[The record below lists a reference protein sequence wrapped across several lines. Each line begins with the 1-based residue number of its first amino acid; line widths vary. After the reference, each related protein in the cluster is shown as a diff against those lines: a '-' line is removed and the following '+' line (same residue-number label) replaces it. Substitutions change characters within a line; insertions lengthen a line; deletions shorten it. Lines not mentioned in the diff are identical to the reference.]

1 MCECLLMTSIR
12 VSTVSRR
19 ASIGLMGGAFALAAT
34 RRAGAADAITLR
46 FSASS
51 PPSDFLSLAMVTFK
65 NEVERTTGGRITVE
79 TYPGNVLFRQGT
91 EIPAIQRGTLQMSTG
106 QTFELAEQVPQYG
119 LFDRAYLLRDYA
131 HLRKVFDG
139 PIGAAYKAA
148 IISKVGVR
156 ILAVAYL
163 GTRQVA
169 LRVARHVDGPKDL
182 SGVKLR
188 VPAGPE
194 WQLLGTALG
203 TSPTPMGMPSVY
215 LGLQTGTID
224 GEENPLTILSAAKL
238 YEVTKQV
245 VLTSHMVQPVFFD
258 IGEPVWQQFT
268 KADQDAVMR
277 AAAVAQKQNDT
288 ARLADEQS
296 VLADLKS
303 RGLTVTTPDLAAFRA
318 NADRVYA
325 EAEAQWDRP
334 VLNQIRSLAS

>member
-1 MCECLLMTSIR
+1 MKTY
-12 VSTVSRR
+12 SRR
-19 ASIGLMGGAFALAAT
+19 SSIGLMAGGLTLALARPA
-34 RRAGAADAITLR
+34 RAAEPITLR

-51 PPSDFLSLAMVTFK
+51 PPSDFLSTAMVTFK
-65 NEVERTTGGRITVE
+65 SAVERTTGGRVLVE
-79 TYPGNVLFRQGT
+79 TYPGNMLFRQGT

-106 QTFELAEQVPQYG
+106 QTFELAEQLPQYG
-119 LFDRAYLLRDYA
+119 LFNRAYLLRDYA

-148 IISKVGVR
+148 VIGKMGVR
-156 ILAVAYL
+156 ILSVAYL

-169 LRVARHVDGPKDL
+169 LRTARPVQGPNDL
-182 SGVKLR
+182 SGVKMR

-194 WQLLGTALG
+194 WQLLGQALG

-224 GEENPLTILSAAKL
+224 GEENPLTILYAAKL

-258 IGEPVWQQFT
+258 IGEPVWQQLGR
-268 KADQDAVMR
+268 KDQDAVMN
-277 AAAVAQKQNDT
+277 AAALAQKQNDE
-288 ARLADEQS
+288 ARLGDEQK

-303 RGLTVTTPDLAAFRA
+303 RGITVTTPDLGAFRA
-318 NADRVYA
+318 SADRVYA
-325 EAEAQWDRP
+325 SAESQWDAAT
-334 VLNQIRSLAS
+334 LKQIRNLAS

>member
-1 MCECLLMTSIR
+1 MTSNR
-12 VSTVSRR
+12 VTTYSRR
-19 ASIGLMGGAFALAAT
+19 ASLGLMGAALT
-34 RRAGAADAITLR
+34 LTLGRRAQAADAVTLR

-65 NEVERTTGGRITVE
+65 NEVERSTGGRIVVE

-106 QTFELAEQVPQYG
+106 QTFELADQVPQYG
-119 LFDRAYLLRDYA
+119 LFSRAYLLRDYA

-148 IISKVGVR
+148 IVSKMGVR
-156 ILAVAYL
+156 ILCVAYL

-169 LRVARHVDGPKDL
+169 LRTARHVDGPSDL
-182 SGVKLR
+182 AGVKLR
-188 VPAGPE
+188 VPAGPD
-194 WQLLGTALG
+194 WQLLGQALG

-245 VLTSHMVQPVFFD
+245 VLTAHMVQPVFFD
-258 IGEPVWQQFT
+258 IGEPVWQQLAR
-268 KADQDAVMR
+268 KDQDAVMN
-277 AAAVAQKQNDT
+277 AAAIAQKQNDT
-288 ARLADEQS
+288 ARLADEAQ
-296 VLADLKS
+296 VLTDLKS
-303 RGLTVTTPDLAAFRA
+303 RDITITTPNVAAFRA

-325 EAEAQWDRP
+325 DVQSQWDGA
-334 VLNQIRSLAS
+334 VLKQIRSLVS